1 MGLCAPT
8 VVTANAAL
16 EGSATD
22 NRLVVVPGQ
31 LVEVAGVFQLMGRI
45 GQCREGH
52 AVPCKA
58 DAYVQSAAGDRCA
71 VHVGAAA
78 ALLRIDRGVLSK
90 ILPDIVAPS
99 AHFAACGAVGGGFPG
114 AKTQIGYLGQLP
126 AQREEQTELRQFSA
140 RALPCHGDITAACAV
155 INGGYLV
162 QPHVVKQVLDAD
174 GNIVENVEPEVKR
187 QVLSAETS
195 ATMRELLTRSVNMRD
210 SRGDLAGGNKTGYVA
225 GYKAGGKSGTSQ
237 RKQALKDEEQ
247 TYYSS
252 YWGFAPGDD
261 PQIAVL
267 VMLDTPHD
275 EQRTYYGGRLAA
287 PVVQNVL
294 DEALQTLGVPKEYT
308 EAELAKVETAVPN
321 VVGSSVNAAA
331 GKLRES
337 GFNVD
342 IERATGDTVLYQYP
356 AAGTIVPRQSTIILY
371 SEDRSESG
379 GDLVTVPNL
388 TDMSYDAACATL
400 KSLGLNV
407 SEKGVKGGGSTIVVT
422 EQDIAADTQVEIG
435 SVIEVTFHDTTV
447 LD

>member
-1 MGLCAPT
+1 M
-8 VVTANAAL
+8 
-16 EGSATD
+16 
-22 NRLVVVPGQ
+22 
-31 LVEVAGVFQLMGRI
+31 
-45 GQCREGH
+45 
-52 AVPCKA
+52 
-58 DAYVQSAAGDRCA
+58 
-71 VHVGAAA
+71 
-78 ALLRIDRGVLSK
+78 
-90 ILPDIVAPS
+90 
-99 AHFAACGAVGGGFPG
+99 
-114 AKTQIGYLGQLP
+114 
-126 AQREEQTELRQFSA
+126 
-140 RALPCHGDITAACAV
+140 TAA
-155 INGGYLV
+155 
-162 QPHVVKQVLDAD
+162 D
-174 GNIVENVEPEVKR
+174 GK
-187 QVLSAETS
+187 T
-195 ATMRELLTRSVNMRD
+195 LT
-210 SRGDLAGGNKTGYVA
+210 GGNKTGYVA

-275 EQRTYYGGRLAA
+275 EQGTYYGGRLA
-287 PVVQNVL
+287 
-294 DEALQTLGVPKEYT
+294 KEYT

-407 SEKGVKGGGSTIVVT
+407 SEKGVTGGGSTIVVT
-422 EQDIAADTQVEIG
+422 EQDIGADTQVEIG

>member
-1 MGLCAPT
+1 
-8 VVTANAAL
+8 
-16 EGSATD
+16 
-22 NRLVVVPGQ
+22 
-31 LVEVAGVFQLMGRI
+31 
-45 GQCREGH
+45 
-52 AVPCKA
+52 
-58 DAYVQSAAGDRCA
+58 
-71 VHVGAAA
+71 
-78 ALLRIDRGVLSK
+78 
-90 ILPDIVAPS
+90 
-99 AHFAACGAVGGGFPG
+99 
-114 AKTQIGYLGQLP
+114 
-126 AQREEQTELRQFSA
+126 
-140 RALPCHGDITAACAV
+140 
-155 INGGYLV
+155 
-162 QPHVVKQVLDAD
+162 VVKQVLDAD
-174 GNIVENVEPEVKR
+174 GNIIENVEPEVKR

-195 ATMRELLTRSVNMRD
+195 ATMRELLVKSVNITD
-210 SRGDLAGGNKTGYVA
+210 SKGDLIGGNKTGYVT

-237 RKQALKDEEQ
+237 RKQALADEEQ

-275 EQRTYYGGRLAA
+275 EKNTYYGGRLAA

>member
-1 MGLCAPT
+1 
-8 VVTANAAL
+8 
-16 EGSATD
+16 
-22 NRLVVVPGQ
+22 
-31 LVEVAGVFQLMGRI
+31 
-45 GQCREGH
+45 
-52 AVPCKA
+52 
-58 DAYVQSAAGDRCA
+58 
-71 VHVGAAA
+71 
-78 ALLRIDRGVLSK
+78 
-90 ILPDIVAPS
+90 
-99 AHFAACGAVGGGFPG
+99 
-114 AKTQIGYLGQLP
+114 
-126 AQREEQTELRQFSA
+126 
-140 RALPCHGDITAACAV
+140 
-155 INGGYLV
+155 
-162 QPHVVKQVLDAD
+162 
-174 GNIVENVEPEVKR
+174 
-187 QVLSAETS
+187 
-195 ATMRELLTRSVNMRD
+195 
-210 SRGDLAGGNKTGYVA
+210 
-225 GYKAGGKSGTSQ
+225 
-237 RKQALKDEEQ
+237 
-247 TYYSS
+247 
-252 YWGFAPGDD
+252 
-261 PQIAVL
+261 
-267 VMLDTPHD
+267 MLDTPHD
-275 EQRTYYGGRLAA
+275 EKNTYYGGRLAA

-321 VVGSSVNAAA
+321 VAGSSVNAAA

-407 SEKGVKGGGSTIVVT
+407 SEKGVTGGGSTIVVT